1 MGDATTR
8 RPAEP
13 DSAQAWLVVAAT
25 FLATFTV
32 FGIVYSFNAFF
43 RSMADT
49 FGTGSAVTSLMFA
62 ITTAWYF
69 AVGVFS
75 GRLTDRIGPRP
86 LLIVSAFLLAGGL
99 IATSRVDSIWLGFV
113 TYAAGVGSAVGCA
126 YVPMVS
132 TVGAWFVRR
141 RTAALGVSVAGIGV
155 GTLLFSPL
163 AARLIDAYGWRA
175 AYVIL
180 GVIGGSLLL
189 LASLGAL
196 RPPVDVT
203 QEAPDLRAT
212 VRSRGFVVL
221 YVANLLVST
230 SLFVPFV
237 FIKAYAEGRGID
249 PGRAAWLVGIIGA
262 SSIVGRLGL
271 GTLGARL
278 GSARLMQ
285 ISFAAL
291 SLSFLIWL
299 AAGSSFT
306 LLVVFSVAMGV
317 GYGGFIALA
326 PAVSAQIFGVRGLGV
341 VLGLLYT
348 AAGIGGLIGPP
359 LAGWLIDSSGY
370 STAIITAMVIA
381 LAATASLSA
390 LPKSRVA

>member
-1 MGDATTR
+1 MGEATTTR
-8 RPAEP
+8 RTAEP

-32 FGIVYSFNAFF
+32 FGIVYSFGAFF

-49 FGTGSAVTSLMFA
+49 FGTGSAVTALMFS

-69 AVGVFS
+69 GVGVFS
-75 GRLTDRIGPRP
+75 GRITDRIGPRP
-86 LLIVSAFLLAGGL
+86 VLILSAFLLAGGL
-99 IATSRVDSIWLGFV
+99 IATSRAGSIWIGFV
-113 TYAAGVGSAVGCA
+113 TYALGVGSAVGCA

-163 AARLIDAYGWRA
+163 AARLIDAYGWRT

-180 GVIGGSLLL
+180 GVVGGVLLL
-189 LASLGAL
+189 VASLGAR
-196 RPPVDVT
+196 RPPVDVN
-203 QEAPDLRAT
+203 QEMPDLRAT

-221 YVANLLVST
+221 YLANFLVST

-237 FIKAYAEGRGID
+237 FIKEYAEGRGIAAE
-249 PGRAAWLVGIIGA
+249 RAALLVGIIGA
-262 SSIVGRLGL
+262 SSIIGRLGL

-278 GSARLMQ
+278 GSTRLMQ
-285 ISFAAL
+285 LSFGAL
-291 SLSFLIWL
+291 ALSFLIWL
-299 AAGSSFT
+299 GAGSSFA
-306 LLVVFSVAMGV
+306 LLVVYSVVMGV

-370 STAIITAMVIA
+370 STAIVTAMVIA
-381 LAATASLSA
+381 LAATVSLSA
-390 LPKSRVA
+390 LPRSAD